1 MWICFGIHERQQQK
15 CGGPNIQFKI
25 LVKNDFQ
32 DGIISLQD
40 IQIILKN
47 K

>member
-1 MWICFGIHERQQQK
+1 MWISSGIHERQQQK
-15 CGGPNIQFKI
+15 CDGPKSQFKI

-32 DGIISLQD
+32 DEIISLQD
-40 IQIILKN
+40 IQIISEN